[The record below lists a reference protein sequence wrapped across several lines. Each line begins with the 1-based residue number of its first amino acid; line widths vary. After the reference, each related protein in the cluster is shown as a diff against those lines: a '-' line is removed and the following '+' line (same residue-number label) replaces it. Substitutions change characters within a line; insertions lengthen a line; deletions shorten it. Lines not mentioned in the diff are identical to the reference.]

1 MSEETT
7 TIEAEI
13 IDEENPFPSKNEET
27 PSILVTE
34 VLAEKEANKKTTTE
48 EEALQHALAMN
59 GVMAVGDRRFG
70 ITCTGEPI
78 MHDHWLSDSSVCGDM
93 VMALPSSILI
103 EARSNVAQ
111 GVAVDM
117 FIFLDAIIEG
127 ASRFAG
133 IPGIM
138 EAATLPGWAV
148 SRMMGTFPALTAV
161 YHEALDQAVLTVE
174 AAAFKAAAGMDVT
187 NTRSVV
193 KKRDGKT
200 TEQTREVLHKKLA
213 PDAALSKMILTN
225 RMKGRYN
232 VDGGVQQAVQINLIG
247 AEADL

>member
-1 MSEETT
+1 MSDET
-7 TIEAEI
+7 TIEAEVME
-13 IDEENPFPSKNEET
+13 EENPSPSKNGEVAG
-27 PSILVTE
+27 SLVGD
-34 VLAEKEANKKTTTE
+34 VLAEKEANRVIATK
-48 EEALQHALAMN
+48 EEALQHTLAMN
-59 GVMAVGDRRFG
+59 GVMVVGDRRFG

-148 SRMMGTFPALTAV
+148 SRMMGTFPALTSV

-193 KKRDGKT
+193 KTKGGVITEKT
-200 TEQTREVLHKKLA
+200 KEVLHKKLA
-213 PDAALSKMILTN
+213 PDAALNKMILTS
-225 RMKGRYN
+225 RMKSRYSD
-232 VDGGVQQAVQINLIG
+232 DGGVQQAVQINIIG